1 MRHEIISALLGSSVL
16 VVLIPKLWDS
26 VASWRS
32 GRAKKK
38 RNSYQEATEAL
49 DRERLRSLDATD
61 ALYQALQELRRLGAP
76 GDLVKRLERKGFGI
90 DPEKDP

>member
-26 VASWRS
+26 VASWLS

-61 ALYQALQELRRLGAP
+61 ALYQALQELRKLGAS

-90 DPEKDP
+90 DPEEDP

>member
-26 VASWRS
+26 VASWLS
-32 GRAKKK
+32 GRTKKK

-61 ALYQALQELRRLGAP
+61 ALYQALQELRKLGAS

-90 DPEKDP
+90 DQKDEP

>member
-26 VASWRS
+26 VASWLS

-61 ALYQALQELRRLGAP
+61 ALYQALQELRKLGAS

-90 DPEKDP
+90 DQKDEP

>member
-32 GRAKKK
+32 GRAKRK

-61 ALYQALQELRRLGAP
+61 ALYQALQELRRLGAS

-90 DPEKDP
+90 DQKDEP